1 MFNETESNRIVM
13 IDDNKD
19 DLDLLSQVFI
29 DNGIGCK
36 TFQYDAFYNQPLKG
50 IRFLFL
56 DINLNGAQSDQD
68 RNSVVRDALVHYLH
82 ADNGPFVLIFWTNNI
97 DWIDNFKE
105 FINRSIDDETK
116 NRNPFFLTYID
127 KNDFYDRADDLKD
140 KVKSIFDN
148 PIVSALFDFEEIMS
162 ASIHKAISQIIDII
176 PKGNLW
182 GDNETFNQNAQKVF
196 SSIAIQTLGYKNA
209 KDNPDTAIK
218 EAMTPMFNHAFL
230 NDSGILWKNALQ
242 NLQDSK
248 RQNDISFP
256 DNFNVAKLNHIFHI
270 NSYNNISR
278 ECRGAICPV
287 SLNTEDNGEFFQK
300 FGYNYSDWFTFSFPN
315 ISPEEKESSQ
325 LICVEFSAAC
335 DHSQQKKRTN
345 KYLLGAILPISA
357 FDKLYN
363 NKKKGDSILLLPNKF
378 EINQE
383 EKAIALNLNFSF
395 TVDVSLKE
403 QTLGMP
409 IFCLKKEMMDMIGNK
424 YANHMSRIGITS
436 FE

>member
-13 IDDNKD
+13 IDDNLD

-68 RNSVVRDALVHYLH
+68 RNSVVRDALIHYLH

-97 DWIDNFKE
+97 DWIDNFKD
-105 FINRSIDDETK
+105 FINRSIDDEIK

-140 KVKSIFDN
+140 KVKSIFEN

-162 ASIHKAISQIIDII
+162 TSIHKAMSQIIDII
-176 PKGNLW
+176 PKGAQW
-182 GDNETFNQNAQKVF
+182 GDNETFDTNAQKVF

-209 KDNPDTAIK
+209 KENPDAAIK
-218 EAMTPMFNHAFL
+218 EAMVPIFNHAFM
-230 NDSGILWKNALQ
+230 NDSELLWKNVLQ
-242 NLQDSK
+242 NLQEST
-248 RQNDISFP
+248 RQSDISFP
-256 DNFNVAKLNHIFHI
+256 DDFNVAKLNLIFHM
-270 NSYNNISR
+270 SNNNVSR
-278 ECRGAICPV
+278 DTRGAICPV
-287 SLNTEDNGEFFQK
+287 LLDLADNGEFFNK
-300 FGYNYSDWFTFSFPN
+300 FGYNYSEWFSYSFPN
-315 ISPEEKESSQ
+315 VTPEERILSQ

-335 DHSQQKKRTN
+335 DHSQRKKRTN
-345 KYLLGAILPISA
+345 KYLLGAILPVSA
-357 FDKLYN
+357 FDKLNN
-363 NKKKGDSILLLPNKF
+363 NKSKGDYILLLPSKF

-383 EKAIALNLNFSF
+383 YKAIALNLNFSF
-395 TVDVSLKE
+395 TVDVSLQE
-403 QTLGMP
+403 QTLGIP
-409 IFCLKKEMMDMIGNK
+409 LFCLKKEIMDMIGNL
-424 YANHMSRIGITS
+424 YANHISRIGITS
-436 FE
+436 FK